1 MLRVQLQAKKEPIV
15 LCCSIRIPHEIYAS
29 LCLNSDNRG
38 GQGLPTN
45 TQKVNLTPKR
55 IAQLVNLVRNASDGQ
70 FTFENFDYGKDAES
84 GFWSEVK
91 GYNESH
97 DEPITEDTV
106 IEAIKKLSPRHY
118 KQSKVAQTSFK
129 PTIYD
134 GGVFHEWKLPLSYIF
149 KEDTEKYDKKAQ
161 AHGKQQADLIYL
173 KLFFTDDAYDPKT
186 GTYTM
191 PSGNGPIRVASFHR
205 DSDSVIGSGA
215 SWSTD
220 ARNPT
225 ERRKNRAAGEAG
237 LKDARERRAK
247 QWKEAEEAAA
257 KKAADEMAARKK
269 AEEKAEEDAKK
280 KTS

>member
-1 MLRVQLQAKKEPIV
+1 MLKVQLQAKREPIV
-15 LCCSIRIPHEIYAS
+15 LYCSIRIPHEIYAS

-45 TQKVNLTPKR
+45 TQRVNLTPEQVAK
-55 IAQLVNLVRNASDGQ
+55 LVNLVRNASDGQ

-97 DEPITEDTV
+97 DEPITEDTL

-118 KQSKVAQTSFK
+118 KQSKLAQTSFR

-134 GGVFHEWKLPLSYIF
+134 GGIFHEWKLPLSYVF
-149 KEDTEKYDKKAQ
+149 KEDTERYDKKAQ
-161 AHGKQQADLIYL
+161 AHGRQQDDLIYL
-173 KLFFTDDAYDPKT
+173 KLFFTDDGYDSST

-191 PSGNGPIRVASFHR
+191 PSGSGPIRVASFHR

-220 ARNPT
+220 ARNPA
-225 ERRKNRAAGEAG
+225 ERRRNREAGEAG
-237 LKDARERRAK
+237 LRDARRRRAEI
-247 QWKEAEEAAA
+247 WKKTEEEAA
-257 KKAADEMAARKK
+257 KKAADEIAARKK
-269 AEEKAEEDAKK
+269 AEEEEAKEE
-280 KTS
+280 TS

>member
-1 MLRVQLQAKKEPIV
+1 MLKVQLQAKREPIV
-15 LCCSIRIPHEIYAS
+15 LYCSIRIPHEIYSS

-45 TQKVNLTPKR
+45 TQRINLTSR
-55 IAQLVNLVRNASDGQ
+55 QIAQLVNLVRNACDGQ
-70 FTFENFDYGKDAES
+70 FTFENFDYGKDGES

-97 DEPITEDTV
+97 DKPITEDTI

-118 KQSKVAQTSFK
+118 KQSKVAQTSFR

-134 GGVFHEWKLPLSYIF
+134 GGVFHEWKLPLSYVF
-149 KEDTEKYDKKAQ
+149 KEDTQQYDKRAQ
-161 AHGKQQADLIYL
+161 AHGIQQPDLIYL
-173 KLFFTDDAYDPKT
+173 KLFFTDDAYDQQT

-220 ARNPT
+220 ARNPQ
-225 ERRKNRAAGEAG
+225 ERRRNRAAGEAG
-237 LKDARERRAK
+237 LRDARRRRAEI
-247 QWKEAEEAAA
+247 WKKVEEEAA
-257 KKAADEMAARKK
+257 KKAADEIEARKK
-269 AEEKAEEDAKK
+269 AEEEATKEG
-280 KTS
+280 TS